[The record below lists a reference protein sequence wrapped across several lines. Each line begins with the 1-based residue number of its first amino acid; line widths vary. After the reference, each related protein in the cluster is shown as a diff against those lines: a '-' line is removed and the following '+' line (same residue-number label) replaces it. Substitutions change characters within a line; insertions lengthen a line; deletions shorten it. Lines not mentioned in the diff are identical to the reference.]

1 MKYRQVSDV
10 NTIEEL
16 MKILQEKKLTE
27 ISYET
32 SEIKI
37 NIKGSLIPESKPVAS
52 KKVEAKK
59 EETKK
64 KVVNCRDI
72 VSEHIGRYN
81 YLKKDG
87 TPIIEVGQEIK
98 EGQELGNVVAVG
110 VALPVIAKFS
120 GKIEEIYIENGK
132 PVDYGRPLI
141 KVKIS

>member
-1 MKYRQVSDV
+1 MKSDI

-16 MKILQEKKLTE
+16 MRILQEKKLTE

-37 NIKGSLIPESKPVAS
+37 NIKGSLMSESKSVAP
-52 KKVEAKK
+52 KKVETKKEEAKK
-59 EETKK
+59 E
-64 KVVNCRDI
+64 VIDCRDV

-81 YLKKDG
+81 YLRKDG
-87 TPIIEVGQEIK
+87 TPIIEIGQDIK
-98 EGQELGNVVAVG
+98 EGQELGSVVAVG
-110 VALPVIAKFS
+110 VALPVVAKFS

-132 PVDYGRPLI
+132 PVDYGRPLV